1 MEKSKNNIITTA
13 KIILE
18 GTTLERKTTNI
29 NKCIISDEN
38 EYKTVLKST
47 ELTTP
52 ELELKTTVKKQKF
65 KNLTKLKNHIDTLSK
80 NEYIEIY
87 KIININ
93 NEKYSQNKNGIMF
106 DIMKFKEDT
115 IEKIINFIT
124 YIETNNLLVDTDE
137 QQRNSYRTLL
147 T

>member
-1 MEKSKNNIITTA
+1 MEKSKHNIITTA

-18 GTTLERKTTNI
+18 DTTLERKTTNI